1 MGVRREKV
9 VLELEDRFTTGMA
22 KAAAAT
28 ALMDRRLNDLDGSS
42 VDARRGLQGV
52 SDALPALERNG
63 RRADQSINQLTGRLR
78 LAADLTATLG
88 PTLVPLGGAAVPGLT
103 AMTAQLGATAGALS
117 VTLLA
122 TVGLGDAFGA
132 LNDYQLEPTAENLTK
147 VRDEMTR
154 VGPAA
159 EQFIRYLDSLEPQLR
174 GLQMAARNG
183 LFPGVEAGLQDFMQ
197 RAPQVRRIVSEIA
210 SAMGDLAGDAGATL
224 GGPRFTSFFEYLEN
238 RAAPILLEFGRTIG
252 FFSEGLLN
260 MLVAFDPASRG
271 FSAGLLEMSRSFAE
285 WSRTLDSNASF
296 QEFLAYI
303 QEAGPKALDFLGS
316 LINLLA
322 DVATAAAPV
331 GDVVLPILT
340 NILEVL
346 GSIAGSDIG
355 TPIIAGLAAL
365 AAYNRVLSVTASLT
379 ATTWGGGFKRNMSG
393 AAQALTTVTSAQD
406 RARLSVAAF
415 ARQEQA
421 RAAQVRT
428 GLASLGKATALVGG
442 LAVASSGAAD
452 SLGLSNTASL
462 ALMGTFAGPWGA
474 AVGGAIGLTMD
485 LAAANDDVWQSLDRL
500 NAGLDQ
506 MHGRRATDSELT
518 QLQAA
523 ADAAQSKVIELAD
536 TLNSF
541 EPTSLSWM
549 TTGAKNAVEGLFGR
563 DDYEEAVDAYR
574 TATDRLDEVKRRAAA
589 GPTGFEGLAA
599 TADAATAAVRAQTGA
614 LMENISTMRT
624 RTSEALAAFDAETQW
639 RQALVAAKDA
649 AAANDAGIRGSTEAA
664 LNNRDV
670 LSQLAGA
677 WNNQSEA
684 VKNSEGR
691 FKSARRAFIETATGM
706 GVPIR
711 QARELARTL
720 LEIPPSRTTNVQVQA
735 AQALGVTRQVI
746 AELARIASKT
756 VTVTVRRVGG
766 DAKNFLD
773 FDSGGY
779 TGPGGKHEPAGIVH
793 RGEVVI
799 PQELVKRDWSMLTS
813 RYGHLPG
820 FADGGVV
827 GAPVSPR
834 RAASRENTQA
844 VFGLELML
852 VQLRSGLRA
861 FSQALRVSERA
872 LGRETAKRD
881 ALQAKFD
888 DVADDARATVRS
900 DIFEKSKNPWSGQ
913 NQTATG
919 ALRKDIANS
928 NEFLEII
935 RKLRGKGLTGPAFA
949 ELIAKQDLDL
959 ARFYAALP
967 PAELMEYANLYGQR
981 DRLNAQVAAAAG
993 GAAYGEPLAFADRTV
1008 KALQEQ
1014 TKAQDKT
1021 IRRLERV
1028 IERTADAHA
1037 EKVARSINGAA
1048 TSGKNRQRKGPKK

>member
-1 MGVRREKV
+1 MVATRHERV

-28 ALMDRRLNDLDGSS
+28 ALLDRSLDDLDGSS
-42 VDARRGLQGV
+42 VRARGGLDRVNNSSG
-52 SDALPALERNG
+52 LPALDKNARKSE
-63 RRADQSINQLTGRLR
+63 QSINQLTGRLR
-78 LAADLTATLG
+78 LLADMSAMLG
-88 PTLVPLGGAAVPGLT
+88 SGLVPLGAAAVPGLT
-103 AMTAQLGATAGALS
+103 AMSTQLATTAGALG

-210 SAMGDLAGDAGATL
+210 SAMGELAGDAGATL

-365 AAYNRVLSVTASLT
+365 AAYNRTLSVTQALT
-379 ATTWGGGFKRNMSG
+379 ATTWGGGFKKNMSG
-393 AAQALTTVTSAQD
+393 AAQAFTTVTSAQD
-406 RARLSVAAF
+406 RARMSTAAL
-415 ARQEQA
+415 A
-421 RAAQVRT
+421 RAEGQRAAAVRS
-428 GLASLGKATALVGG
+428 GVASLAKASAAVGG
-442 LAVASSGAAD
+442 LALVTSGAAD
-452 SLGLSNTASL
+452 DVGLANTASL
-462 ALMGTFAGPWGA
+462 ALMGTLAGPWGA
-474 AVGGAIGLTMD
+474 AVGGAVGLTMD
-485 LAAANDDVWQSLDRL
+485 FAAANNSMEDAIRSANEAIESGSVEAMRS
-500 NAGLDQ
+500 
-506 MHGRRATDSELT
+506 RREAL
-518 QLQAA
+518 AA
-523 ADAAQSKVIELAD
+523 VIEDNDRARESATSPWDLGGMISD
-536 TLNSF
+536 
-541 EPTSLSWM
+541 PTANLKALRGGLLEV
-549 TTGAKNAVEGLFGR
+549 TGET
-563 DDYEEAVDAYR
+563 DEA
-574 TATDRLDEVKRRAAA
+574 RAA
-589 GPTGFEGLAA
+589 LAA
-599 TADAATAAVRAQTGA
+599 LDDQIAAGGSGANVFVAAFEATRDAIVGQTSA
-614 LMENISTMRT
+614 LQENISTMRT

-639 RQALVAAKDA
+639 RQALVAARDA

-664 LNNRDV
+664 LQNRQV

-706 GVPIR
+706 GVPIK

-756 VTVTVRRVGG
+756 VTVTVRRVGAG
-766 DAKNFLD
+766 LGSLLND
-773 FDSGGY
+773 FDTGGY
-779 TGPGGKHEPAGIVH
+779 TGDGGKHEPAGVVH

-844 VFGLELML
+844 VFGLDLML
-852 VQLRSGLRA
+852 IQLRSGLRG

-888 DVADDARATVRS
+888 DVADDARSTVRS
-900 DIFEKSKNPWSGQ
+900 DIFETSKNPWLGQ
-913 NQTATG
+913 QQTATG
-919 ALRKDIANS
+919 ALRQDIANS

-967 PAELMEYANLYGQR
+967 PAELMEYASLYGQR
-981 DRLNAQVAAAAG
+981 DQLNAQVAAAAG
-993 GAAYGEPLAFADRTV
+993 GAAYGEPLAMADRTV